1 MSEGRKKRKKR
12 GLLKECRFVAFKN
25 GCYQC
30 VSYGSLHFNCE
41 QQRFYGDADGRIIMV
56 KCANPWEV
64 DE

>member
-12 GLLKECRFVAFKN
+12 DLNWCRFATFKN

-30 VSYGSLHFNCE
+30 VAYGSLNFNCE
-41 QQRFYGDADGRIIMV
+41 WQRFYGDADGRIIMV
-56 KCANPWEV
+56 KCVNPMEV